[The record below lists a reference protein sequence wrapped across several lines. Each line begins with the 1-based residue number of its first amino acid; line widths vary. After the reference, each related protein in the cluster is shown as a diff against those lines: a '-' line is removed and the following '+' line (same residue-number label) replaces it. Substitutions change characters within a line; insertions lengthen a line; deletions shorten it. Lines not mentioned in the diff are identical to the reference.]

1 MGENIPSKE
10 KLNRTFLFAFKLLF
24 FIIRAAAF
32 DHKKPDGE
40 EGFNSWMRTHAW
52 GEEFELKLFPK
63 SLAKLLYIMTQ
74 MIKKG
79 LY

>member
-10 KLNRTFLFAFKLLF
+10 KLNRTFLFAVKLLF

-40 EGFNSWMRTHAW
+40 EGFNSWMRTHA
-52 GEEFELKLFPK
+52 
-63 SLAKLLYIMTQ
+63 
-74 MIKKG
+74 
-79 LY
+79 